1 LNLNTL
7 VQRLIAKCLLDENP
21 AIVHQ
26 KIAPLSCNGVFDN
39 IIASLEE
46 FKQTI
51 GAFAVPNQ
59 SADGRLDATI
69 VSRAMVFRKV
79 WVSERRCGR
88 HESLIVARRRLKA
101 YERRKGNFEIKWRS
115 LRERWFDPPLSLSFV
130 FVRRLKKP

>member
-1 LNLNTL
+1 MNLNTL

-26 KIAPLSCNGVFDN
+26 KITPLSCKGVFDN

-59 SADGRLDATI
+59 NADGRLDATI

-115 LRERWFDPPLSLSFV
+115 LRAQNLRRDLHKTFV
-130 FVRRLKKP
+130 FAHLMP